1 MCSFR
6 RGVHCQYGG
15 IVLQTVSNLGPGFV
29 KRPLPNKGS
38 RYSGLTRKTGMKSK
52 LSHSQHEGGMKHL
65 VIGISLTL
73 SIHGENTAGGPV
85 VKEKNIVL
93 LPFQIHL
100 RLCPIGGG

>member
-1 MCSFR
+1 
-6 RGVHCQYGG
+6 
-15 IVLQTVSNLGPGFV
+15 
-29 KRPLPNKGS
+29 
-38 RYSGLTRKTGMKSK
+38 MKSK

-73 SIHGENTAGGPV
+73 SIHGENIAGGPI